1 LALEACCSP
10 SPVKWSI
17 IHCYEYCYLPRGNT
31 FRGLKDGRNLTDDQ
45 ILGSF
50 KACMKEQGN
59 GTNAA
64 FDGLLCRANTSA
76 IDLSTAEFETDK
88 YLTGG
93 GITNSADVR
102 PNDGRLIVLVFAMIA
117 AFFLASLA
125 IQ

>member
-1 LALEACCSP
+1 
-10 SPVKWSI
+10 
-17 IHCYEYCYLPRGNT
+17 
-31 FRGLKDGRNLTDDQ
+31 
-45 ILGSF
+45 
-50 KACMKEQGN
+50 MKEQGN